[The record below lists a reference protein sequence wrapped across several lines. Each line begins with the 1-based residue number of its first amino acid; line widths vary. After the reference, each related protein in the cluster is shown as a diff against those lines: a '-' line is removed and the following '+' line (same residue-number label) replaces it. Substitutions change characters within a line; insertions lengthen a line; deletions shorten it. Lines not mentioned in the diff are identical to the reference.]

1 MSIFCSTFAMDW
13 ELVLPMMGQKC
24 MMRREMDNKP
34 YMTPEGWKRPVGP
47 MRHHRET
54 HWDYKGR
61 GIYHVT
67 LVVEKHYPLFGQL
80 AGDSPENAYV
90 ELNSFGKQVL
100 EKLQDTPRQY
110 AEKGYAVKILASQI
124 MPDHVHI
131 AIQALEQLPKSIGM
145 VIRGFKSA
153 CTSLYKREYATGC
166 PDNGTKGY
174 DEERKERNIMQFSRI
189 FTRTGTIWEQ
199 RPEHYHERIL
209 HPNSNISDMIAYIQD
224 NPRRLAMKR
233 THPDLFKIQEHIIYK
248 GMEIRVMGNRFLLD
262 KPMKEA
268 FHCSRTLEQKEIE
281 VLRNQCLAKAEEGT
295 IFICAAISEGEKLI
309 CRSIREHGLPLIIIL
324 AEGFP
329 DEKSEHYPYFK
340 PTGVYFEACAE
351 GRLLLIEPSR
361 DWLESPEIT
370 KKTEAKVGNIPRES
384 KRWRFVAMNYI
395 AEMLA

>member
-1 MSIFCSTFAMDW
+1 
-13 ELVLPMMGQKC
+13 
-24 MMRREMDNKP
+24 
-34 YMTPEGWKRPVGP
+34 MTPEGWRRQVDP

-80 AGDSPENAYV
+80 VGDSSEDAYV
-90 ELNSFGKQVL
+90 ELNSFGKKVL
-100 EKLQDTPRQY
+100 ERLQDTPRIY
-110 AEKGYAVKILASQI
+110 GEKGYAVKILASQI

-131 AIQALEQLPKSIGM
+131 AIQALEQLPKSIGT

-153 CTSLYKREYATGC
+153 CTSLYKREYAGGC
-166 PDNGTKGY
+166 PKDGTEVY
-174 DEERKERNIMQFSRI
+174 DEEGIERNIMQFSRI

-199 RPEHYHERIL
+199 QPEHYHERIL
-209 HPNSNISDMIAYIQD
+209 HPNSNISDMIAYIQN

-248 GMEIRVMGNRFLLD
+248 GLEIRVMGNRFLLN
-262 KPMKEA
+262 KPVKEA

-281 VLRNQCLAKAEEGT
+281 VLQNQCLAKAELGT
-295 IFICAAISEGEKLI
+295 IFVCAAISQGEKQI
-309 CRSIREHGLPLIIIL
+309 CKSIRESRLPLIIIL

-329 DEKSEHYPYFK
+329 DEKNEHYRYFK
-340 PTGVYFEACAE
+340 PNGVYFEACAE
-351 GRLLLIEPSR
+351 GRLLLVEPSGELFER
-361 DWLESPEIT
+361 PDIA
-370 KKTEAKVGNIPRES
+370 KKTEAKVGDISHES

-395 AEMLA
+395 AEMLAQ